1 MYIRIDGNINLPLFS
16 CSLQFRGT
24 QKVSWICLLFL
35 SWGRQGSWLWC
46 KYIFLC
52 LLVAPELKNSW
63 NGNILLNFSEF
74 FFYFVSTS
82 KLDVVNANS
91 VMVLIWCRWPVT
103 SHLVWGFK
111 SCFCSKF
118 WIDSSTNHI
127 WRAEEKLIFIGCTN
141 YFLTEFVWTRKKPYK
156 EIFTW
161 PCHLI
166 LRSRF
171 SEKRSS

>member
-1 MYIRIDGNINLPLFS
+1 MSPSGSRTEEFLERKHSVEFLRI
-16 CSLQFRGT
+16 
-24 QKVSWICLLFL
+24 
-35 SWGRQGSWLWC
+35 
-46 KYIFLC
+46 
-52 LLVAPELKNSW
+52 
-63 NGNILLNFSEF
+63 

-82 KLDVVNANS
+82 KLYVVNANS

-171 SEKRSS
+171 SKKRSSKIFRQIFNWFFFLEKKNPKKHVLVLGCRFA

>member
-1 MYIRIDGNINLPLFS
+1 MYIRVDGNINLPLFS

-52 LLVAPELKNSW
+52 LPVLFLEPKHSV
-63 NGNILLNFSEF
+63 EF
-74 FFYFVSTS
+74 LRIFFNFVSTS
-82 KLDVVNANS
+82 KLYVVNANS
-91 VMVLIWCRWPVT
+91 VMVLTWCRWPVT

-127 WRAEEKLIFIGCTN
+127 WRAEEKLIFIGSTY